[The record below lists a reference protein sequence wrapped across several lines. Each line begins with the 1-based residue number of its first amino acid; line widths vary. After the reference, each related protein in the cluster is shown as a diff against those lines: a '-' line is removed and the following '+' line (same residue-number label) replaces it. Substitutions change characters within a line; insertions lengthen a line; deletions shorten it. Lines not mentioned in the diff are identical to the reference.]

1 MDIHEPLLAWETRT
15 TRHSVGC
22 NTVNGKID
30 GISQR
35 GVSRVSVFAS
45 IRGNFWLDAVS
56 ILRDHF
62 FKNRMQLP
70 LFSLL
75 QIGASHVFD
84 RIGLFRIRGIV
95 DGYEYR
101 KMILLLWK
109 YPETNCINLKV
120 KISRSKIIITSKSPI
135 LLK

>member
-1 MDIHEPLLAWETRT
+1 MSLFWHGKFELRDIRLDVTLSMERLMAFH
-15 TRHSVGC
+15 
-22 NTVNGKID
+22 NGAC
-30 GISQR
+30 
-35 GVSRVSVFAS
+35 RVSVFAS

-95 DGYEYR
+95 DRYEYR

>member
-1 MDIHEPLLAWETRT
+1 MSLFWHGKLELRDIRLDITLSMERLMAFH
-15 TRHSVGC
+15 
-22 NTVNGKID
+22 NGTC
-30 GISQR
+30 
-35 GVSRVSVFAS
+35 RVSVFAS

-75 QIGASHVFD
+75 QIGASRVFD
-84 RIGLFRIRGIV
+84 RIGLFRITGIV
-95 DGYEYR
+95 DSYEYR

-109 YPETNCINLKV
+109 YRETNRMNLKI
-120 KISRSKIIITSKSPI
+120 KISRSETIITSNSLI